1 MSDTS
6 RRKFL
11 AAAGIGAAGTVGLTG
26 ASASAAPATRN
37 TDSAREPVVAFVE
50 HPYADRVHLMVGE
63 REIVVHDKGRMGH
76 EGQRLQKCRKFC
88 WPKHV
93 PERVK
98 AGCSLSQIGLLLW
111 PRFPRPLHAGDS
123 TQPF

>member
-37 TDSAREPVVAFVE
+37 TDSAREPVVAFV
-50 HPYADRVHLMVGE
+50 D
-63 REIVVHDKGRMGH
+63 HDKDLAARILNAAGGR
-76 EGQRLQKCRKFC
+76 
-88 WPKHV
+88 
-93 PERVK
+93 
-98 AGCSLSQIGLLLW
+98 
-111 PRFPRPLHAGDS
+111 
-123 TQPF
+123 